1 MLPSKDEG
9 GWLLRGLALR
19 GLLAQAP
26 QGEGLRA
33 QPLIRLLSPPKG
45 GTFSPH
51 AGRRPKRRPR
61 VPPSPRLP
69 GEGTVR
75 GKVPSLDVKL

>member
-33 QPLIRLLSPPKG
+33 QPLIRLP
-45 GTFSPH
+45 
-51 AGRRPKRRPR
+51 A
-61 VPPSPRLP
+61 PSPRLR
-69 GEGTVR
+69 GEG
-75 GKVPSLDVKL
+75 

>member
-33 QPLIRLLSPPKG
+33 QPLIRLP
-45 GTFSPH
+45 
-51 AGRRPKRRPR
+51 A
-61 VPPSPRLP
+61 PSPRMR
-69 GEGTVR
+69 GEGR
-75 GKVPSLDVKL
+75 SADHACHPLPACGERLG

>member
-9 GWLLRGLALR
+9 VWVPRGLALR

-33 QPLIRLLSPPKG
+33 QPLIPFLSPPNG

-51 AGRRPKRRPR
+51 AGR
-61 VPPSPRLP
+61 
-69 GEGTVR
+69 G
-75 GKVPSLDVKL
+75 